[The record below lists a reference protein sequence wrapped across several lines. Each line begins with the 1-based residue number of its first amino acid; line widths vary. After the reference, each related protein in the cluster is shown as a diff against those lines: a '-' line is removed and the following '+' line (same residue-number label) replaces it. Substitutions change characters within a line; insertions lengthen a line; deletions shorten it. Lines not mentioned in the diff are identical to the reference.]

1 MRTENW
7 GIVTLAPD
15 VKFMAKT
22 EGQSGNVVQRTL
34 EIKALAKF
42 LGQDMEQD
50 KKLCPVRA
58 IRIYTERTDELR
70 GERER
75 LILSFKEGM
84 KKDISKNTVSS
95 YLKRTIQ
102 MTYELAGKSEE
113 LQRLHKVKAHEV
125 RAMAASWAF
134 FNNVSAE
141 DIMAACSWKSHNTF
155 TSYLL

>member
-15 VKFMAKT
+15 VKFIAKT

-70 GERER
+70 GERE
-75 LILSFKEGM
+75 
-84 KKDISKNTVSS
+84 
-95 YLKRTIQ
+95 
-102 MTYELAGKSEE
+102 TY
-113 LQRLHKVKAHEV
+113 
-125 RAMAASWAF
+125 F
-134 FNNVSAE
+134 
-141 DIMAACSWKSHNTF
+141 II
-155 TSYLL
+155 